1 MSPIYQSEKVSLKIS
16 FLITLWLAANKL
28 NNCFIVDVFVLK
40 FFKEQKKNLKVMS
53 LFVGVRFGQKTFFF
67 WPDGILRESTTTS
80 LQSFLVYVD
89 IFLPILV
96 IQFTTLKK
104 GPKRA
109 DIECT
114 MA

>member
-67 WPDGILRESTTTS
+67 GQTEYYENQPLRRYNHFWYMWTYFC
-80 LQSFLVYVD
+80 LF
-89 IFLPILV
+89 
-96 IQFTTLKK
+96 
-104 GPKRA
+104 
-109 DIECT
+109 
-114 MA
+114 